1 MQYLMASKQ
10 TFDIIF
16 CDPPSFSVTKDR
28 RVQPFQVQDN
38 GKELIQLC
46 LDRLTPS
53 GELIFLVPII
63 NRLKWMRLWMGWV
76 CK

>member
-16 CDPPSFSVTKDR
+16 CDHIIYVTKDR
-28 RVQPFQVQDN
+28 RVQPFHVQDN

-46 LDRLTPS
+46 LDRLT
-53 GELIFLVPII
+53 
-63 NRLKWMRLWMGWV
+63 
-76 CK
+76 